1 MSHLL
6 LGTLLGLPI
15 AGLVVAWCLV
25 SMNIY
30 DVEE

>member
-6 LGTLLGLPI
+6 LGILLSLLI
-15 AGLVVAWCLV
+15 VGLVVAWALV

-30 DVEE
+30 EEED